1 MALSTPTT
9 QEVADAIIA
18 SIEGELGKTFT
29 LLPKSFTRVLAKAL
43 SGVFVLAY
51 RYAGWTYLQ
60 MFVAHASWR
69 ETTVNGVTL
78 RPLVEWGRL
87 VGVGDPVA
95 ATNAVVFILFNVPN
109 PDSSTLPA
117 GTQLVHP
124 SSGVI
129 YITQTA
135 VTLDAGLKTVEALAA
150 SDPDGNGG
158 SGTIGN
164 RVVGDVLKWA
174 NPLPQLSVEGA
185 TVVNTTTS
193 GIDAESEAAYRQ
205 RVVDAFAAPP
215 QGGAYADYAIWATS
229 VPGIINAYP
238 YTGRYPGIV
247 NVFIEASEA
256 TAANEDGQPTGD
268 QLEQAL
274 EACQFDQGGGPSR
287 RPIGALVNVSSI
299 SRQAFDVSVQGLAA
313 SDTALAQQSIE
324 EALDD
329 YLRSRGPYIQGL
341 TRLPRADRIT
351 ESAVAGVVDEAA
363 SGVGA
368 TVNSVELNVLGSQL
382 SAYTLNAGEKAK
394 LGDVVFI

>member
-1 MALSTPTT
+1 
-9 QEVADAIIA
+9 
-18 SIEGELGKTFT
+18 
-29 LLPKSFTRVLAKAL
+29 
-43 SGVFVLAY
+43 VFVLTY

-60 MFVAHASWR
+60 MFVAYASWR

-87 VGVGDPVA
+87 AGVGDPVA
-95 ATNAVVFILFNVPN
+95 ATNAVLFIVFNVPN

-135 VTLDAGLKTVEALAA
+135 VTLDVDGKFVEALAA

-164 RVVGDVLKWA
+164 RAVGDVLKWA

-185 TVVNTTTS
+185 LVVNTTTS

-205 RVVDAFAAPP
+205 RVIDAFAAPP
-215 QGGAYADYAIWATS
+215 QGGAYADYVIWATS

-238 YTGRYPGIV
+238 YTGRYPGLV
-247 NVFIEASEA
+247 DVFIEASEA
-256 TAANEDGQPTGD
+256 TQANEDGQPTGD
-268 QLEQAL
+268 QIEQVRD
-274 EACQFDQGGGPSR
+274 ACQFDQGGVPSR
-287 RPIGALVNVSSI
+287 RPVAARVNVFPI
-299 SRQAFDVSVQGLAA
+299 SRQAFDVIVQGLAG
-313 SDTALAQQSIE
+313 SDLALAQQSIQD
-324 EALDD
+324 AVDD
-329 YLRSRGPYIQGL
+329 YLRAREPYIQGL
-341 TRLPRADRIT
+341 TRLPRTDRVT
-351 ESAVAGVVDEAA
+351 ESAIAGVVDEAA

-368 TVNSVELNVLGSQL
+368 TVNSVSLSILGAGL
-382 SAYTLNAGEKAK
+382 SAYTLDLGQRAK
-394 LGDVVFI
+394 LGGVSFV